1 MTLNLKKCVD
11 NICKNVSSA
20 TAKGL
25 CVKRYLGLGYDQKF
39 LELTCMRQISVYKYT
54 THCYVEE
61 GSYFIY

>member
-1 MTLNLKKCVD
+1 MFLQQQQKAVCKK
-11 NICKNVSSA
+11 ISRSI
-20 TAKGL
+20 
-25 CVKRYLGLGYDQKF
+25 GYDQKF